1 MERLVDNI
9 SITVRRQAVLEIARI
24 GDITEEHLDYMLDID
39 VKGHWRT
46 ESR

>member
-1 MERLVDNI
+1 MVDNI
-9 SITVRRQAVLEIARI
+9 SITGRRQAVLEIASI

-39 VKGHWRT
+39 FKGYWRT